1 MKKDKRIP
9 EKESLLNID
18 VDLERGL
25 NADQIQERISKGY
38 INAIK
43 VGSSKTVGE
52 IFFSNIFTFFNF
64 LCLLIFL
71 WILSVTDSFED
82 VKNTTF
88 MFVIAINTSIGIIQE
103 LKAKSTMDKLSL
115 LSSPDVKV
123 LRCGEVVAVK
133 LNEILLHDI
142 ITLSA
147 GNQIC
152 SDSILQEGT
161 IEVNESLLTGES
173 LPIKKVVGDKLLS
186 GSFVVSG
193 KGKCRV
199 EAVGE
204 DNYIQQ
210 LALKAKEFKEN
221 KSELIRSIKLIMRVI
236 AIIIIPVSVLSF
248 LNNFNAQLMELNAE
262 SHIFTVKGTF
272 FEAIPYFWDF
282 MGHYEAGEIAAA
294 YKEAVIY
301 TSSGMIGMIPVG
313 MFLLTSVALAIGI
326 IRLAKKKALVQ
337 DLYSIEALARVNML
351 CLDKTGTITDG
362 TMNVSEVIELH
373 DNTLPFTLDD
383 IISSMEIAL
392 DDNNQTAIALRD
404 FFKSDIILRPEF
416 TIPFSSERK
425 ASAVKFEDIGL
436 CVLGAP
442 EYICTRIASKV
453 RDKINFYQQKGNRCL
468 LLAINN
474 TKTAVLKQEIPE
486 NSTPYAL
493 IVIEDNIKAD
503 AKETIQLF
511 KDNGVDVRVIS
522 GDNPVTVSEVA
533 KRVGIDNADKY
544 LSLQNLSDNE
554 IRTLALDYT
563 VFGRVNPAQKKLLI
577 QIFKEAGRTVAMTG
591 DGVNDILALKESDCS
606 VAMANGSEAARNVA
620 QLVLMDSDFSSMP
633 SIVEEGRRVINNVE
647 RASSLFLTKT
657 LFSVLLSFA
666 LILMRM
672 SYPIEPI
679 QLTFTSMFVIGLASF
694 VLALEPNNNKIKG
707 KFINNIMKNV
717 MPPAISIVVS
727 VIVIILLYKYNFL
740 QVSEAEYK
748 TIITITIFGIFM
760 LVLYNISKPLNTT
773 RSVLIAVI
781 MVFALGCIIIMP
793 LLSNQSFN
801 MFKLAKLSNLV
812 SITLLFSIL
821 LLAENVIK
829 IVDYIIKNSK
839 GGIKFTGVKWST
851 TQGKLRL
858 NLFHK
863 DEQPV
868 MDTSLTEII
877 DEKDDVKETTD

>member
-877 DEKDDVKETTD
+877 DEKDDVRETTD